1 MAKGQRQ
8 AKTRGKKTKNILNYP
23 RSGVH
28 GWTRFLPSIRLL
40 VVGGLSIV
48 ILLCVLFSIGYAT
61 TDVPEPNQEATG
73 QTSTIYYN
81 DGKTPIGQ
89 YKVEDRKSVRI
100 DEISEPMQKAAVAA
114 EDTSFYENRGISIKG
129 LSRAVVGVA
138 TNQYAGGGSTITQQ
152 YVKNFYLTNEHSF
165 DRKVKEMFISLKID
179 QQQSKDDIL
188 ANYLNT
194 IYLGRRSYGI
204 EVASQNYFDKSAKDL
219 DVSESA
225 LLAAMIQRPGAADP
239 SDNPEVYQ
247 DRFDYVVK
255 SMVDEGFITEEQ
267 AAKIEMPKVKKQNK
281 ESSLSG
287 QKGYMWDF
295 VRREALRKLDIT
307 EAQLDRGGYNI
318 TTTFDEDRMKQA
330 EKAIKNLPSDQPE
343 GLQTGLVSINPDNGG
358 IEAFYG
364 GKNYLDQAFNAS
376 TQSHVQAG
384 STFKPFAL
392 VAGLEN
398 GVRLTDTYPGTSPTT
413 LNNDGT
419 PWELSN
425 FGNTSYGPVSLL
437 KATQSSIN
445 TAYAALN
452 VQVGPDKTVD
462 VAQRAG
468 LSGNCTDKE
477 MESGDT
483 GGCSIGLTPNPSNVL
498 GTPSVK
504 PIDMASAYATFAAN
518 GVHHD
523 THTIKK
529 VTQGADDTE
538 VYKGETKGKRVFDKA
553 VGAETSFALQ
563 QVINGGS
570 GSYAQ
575 QLGRPAAGKTGTTNN
590 NTAAWFSG
598 YTPNLATSVVLYR
611 EVDGKQMSIGSY
623 GGRGEVTGGSF
634 PVQVWTEY
642 MQDALQGTKV
652 EQFPERGELPDKP
665 KPKNTNA
672 PAVPKPEPKAPEPE
686 APSGSDGGDGSDEKA
701 PVDEPSEKPKDDDD
715 KDKDKDADGSKDSED
730 GSKDS
735 KDSADGREDNGSSND
750 DSGSKDG
757 NSSDTG
763 GSEDGNGSDTGGSK
777 DGNGSDTGG
786 GGAAEDGGSSDDE
799 GSGGLPVK
807 PPTGPGVDD

>member
-1 MAKGQRQ
+1 VAKGQHT
-8 AKTRGKKTKNILNYP
+8 AKNIGRNTKNLLNYP
-23 RSGVH
+23 RAGVS
-28 GWTRFLPSIRLL
+28 GWTRYLPSIRVL
-40 VVGGLSIV
+40 VVGGLSLV
-48 ILLCVLFSIGYAT
+48 IALCVAFAIGYAA
-61 TDVPEPNQEATG
+61 TDIPEPNLEATG
-73 QTSTIYYN
+73 QTSTIYYS

-89 YKVEDRKSVRI
+89 YKVEDRKSVEI
-100 DEISEPMQKAAVAA
+100 DEISEPMQKAAIAA

-152 YVKNFYLTNEHSF
+152 YVKNFYLTNEHSL
-165 DRKVKEMFISLKID
+165 DRKIKEMFISLKID
-179 QQQSKDDIL
+179 QQQSKDEIL

-194 IYLGRRSYGI
+194 IYLGRRSYGV
-204 EVASQNYFDKSAKDL
+204 EVAAQNYFDKPASEL

-239 SDNPEVYQ
+239 SDNPEAYE
-247 DRFDYVVK
+247 DRFNYVVK
-255 SMVDEGFITEEQ
+255 NMVDEGFITEEQ
-267 AAKIEMPKVKKQNK
+267 AAKVEMPEVKKQNK

-295 VRREALRKLDIT
+295 VRREALRKLDID

-318 TTTFDEDRMKQA
+318 VTTFDKDRMKAA
-330 EKAIKNLPSDQPE
+330 EKAIKTLPPNQPE
-343 GLQTGLVSINPDNGG
+343 GMQAGLVSINPDDGG

-398 GVRLTDTYPGTSPTT
+398 GVRLTDSYPGSSPTT

-419 PWELSN
+419 PWTVNN
-425 FGNTSYGPVSLL
+425 FGGSSYGPVSLL

-462 VAQRAG
+462 VAERAG
-468 LSGNCTDKE
+468 LSENCTDKE
-477 MESGDT
+477 MKAGDT

-518 GVHHD
+518 GVHHE
-523 THTIKK
+523 THSIKK
-529 VTQGADDTE
+529 ITKGAEDEE
-538 VYKGETKGKRVFDKA
+538 VYKAETKGKRVFDKA
-553 VGAETSFALQ
+553 VGAETSYALQ
-563 QVINGGS
+563 QVVNGGS

-575 QLGRPAAGKTGTTNN
+575 NLGRPAAGKTGTTNEN
-590 NTAAWFSG
+590 KAAWFSG

-611 EVDGKQMSIGSY
+611 EVDGKSVSIGAY
-623 GGRGEVTGGSF
+623 GGRSEVTGGSF
-634 PVQVWTEY
+634 PIQVWTDY
-642 MQDALQGTKV
+642 MKTALQGEKV
-652 EQFPERGELPDKP
+652 EQFPARGELPDKP
-665 KPKNTNA
+665 KPKNSNPA
-672 PAVPKPEPKAPEPE
+672 PAPKPKPKPEPKAPADNSDGDKDKETE
-686 APSGSDGGDGSDEKA
+686 APIETPKDEKDKDSDGDEKGKEEGSKDGSD
-701 PVDEPSEKPKDDDD
+701 
-715 KDKDKDADGSKDSED
+715 
-730 GSKDS
+730 DS
-735 KDSADGREDNGSSND
+735 KDSD
-750 DSGSKDG
+750 DKDG
-757 NSSDTG
+757 DTG
-763 GSEDGNGSDTGGSK
+763 GSDNGDGGEGDNGSDNGDGGEG
-777 DGNGSDTGG
+777 DNGSDNGG
-786 GGAAEDGGSSDDE
+786 DGKA
-799 GSGGLPVK
+799 PK
-807 PPTGPGVDD
+807 PPKVPVPIPTEGG

>member
-1 MAKGQRQ
+1 VAKGQHT
-8 AKTRGKKTKNILNYP
+8 AKNIGRNTKNLLNYP
-23 RSGVH
+23 RAGVS
-28 GWTRFLPSIRLL
+28 GWTRYLPSIRVL
-40 VVGGLSIV
+40 VVGGLSLV
-48 ILLCVLFSIGYAT
+48 IALCVLFAIGYAT
-61 TDVPEPNQEATG
+61 TDIPEPNLEATG
-73 QTSTIYYN
+73 QTSTIYYS

-89 YKVEDRKSVRI
+89 YKVEDRKSVDI
-100 DEISEPMQKAAVAA
+100 DEISEPMQKAAIAA

-138 TNQYAGGGSTITQQ
+138 TNKYAGGGSTITQQ

-165 DRKVKEMFISLKID
+165 DRKIKEMFISLKID
-179 QQQSKDDIL
+179 QQQSKDQIL

-194 IYLGRRSYGI
+194 IYLGRRSYGV
-204 EVASQNYFDKSAKDL
+204 EVAAQNYFDKSAKDL

-239 SDNPEVYQ
+239 SDNPEAYR

-267 AAKIEMPKVKKQNK
+267 AAKVEMPDVRKANK

-295 VRREALRKLDIT
+295 VRREALRELDID

-318 TTTFDEDRMKQA
+318 VTTFDKDRMKAA
-330 EKAIKNLPSDQPE
+330 EKAIKSLPPNQPE
-343 GLQTGLVSINPDNGG
+343 GMQAGLVSIDPDNGG

-376 TQSHVQAG
+376 TQSHVQSG

-398 GVRLTDTYPGTSPTT
+398 GVRLTDSYPGSSPTT
-413 LNNDGT
+413 LDNDGT
-419 PWELSN
+419 PWPVNN

-468 LSGNCTDKE
+468 LSGNCTDEE

-498 GTPSVK
+498 GTASVK
-504 PIDMASAYATFAAN
+504 PIDMATAYATFASN

-523 THTIKK
+523 THSIKK
-529 VTQGADDTE
+529 ITQGAEDEE
-538 VYKGETKGKRVFDKA
+538 VYKAETKGKRVFDKA
-553 VGAETSFALQ
+553 VAAETSYALQ
-563 QVINGGS
+563 QVVNGGS

-575 QLGRPAAGKTGTTNN
+575 NLGRPAAGKTGTTNEN
-590 NTAAWFSG
+590 KAAWFSG

-611 EVDGKQMSIGSY
+611 EVDGKEVSIGAY
-623 GGRGEVTGGSF
+623 GGRGQVTGGSF
-634 PVQVWTEY
+634 PVQVWTDY
-642 MQDALQGTKV
+642 MQQALEGEKV
-652 EQFPERGELPDKP
+652 EQFPARGELPDKP
-665 KPKNTNA
+665 KPENTNE
-672 PAVPKPEPKAPEPE
+672 PAAPKPEPT
-686 APSGSDGGDGSDEKA
+686 APSGSNNGSDGDSGSSDGSGGSDESSDADKNK
-701 PVDEPSEKPKDDDD
+701 DENSDSDSQDEGKDDE
-715 KDKDKDADGSKDSED
+715 KDQ
-730 GSKDS
+730 
-735 KDSADGREDNGSSND
+735 DGREDNGSSNGED
-750 DSGSKDG
+750 DNGSGDDKDSGDGGDSDKD
-757 NSSDTG
+757 NG
-763 GSEDGNGSDTGGSK
+763 GDGDDGENEGGSK
-777 DGNGSDTGG
+777 DDN
-786 GGAAEDGGSSDDE
+786 EPPDE
-799 GSGGLPVK
+799 GPSGGLPIE
-807 PPTGPGVDD
+807 PPESPGGNG

>member
-1 MAKGQRQ
+1 MAKGQHR
-8 AKTRGKKTKNILNYP
+8 AKNIGRNTKNLLNYP
-23 RSGVH
+23 RAGVS
-28 GWTRFLPSIRLL
+28 GWTRFLPSIRVL
-40 VVGGLSIV
+40 VVGGLSLV
-48 ILLCVLFSIGYAT
+48 IALCVLFAVGYAA
-61 TDVPEPNQEATG
+61 TDIPEPNLEATG
-73 QTSTIYYN
+73 QTSTIYYS

-89 YKVEDRKSVRI
+89 YKVEDRKSVEF
-100 DEISEPMQKAAVAA
+100 DEISEPMQKAAIAA

-138 TNQYAGGGSTITQQ
+138 TNKYAGGGSTITQQ

-165 DRKVKEMFISLKID
+165 DRKIKEMFISLKID
-179 QQQSKDDIL
+179 QQQSKDEIL
-188 ANYLNT
+188 TNYLNT
-194 IYLGRRSYGI
+194 IYLGRRSYGV
-204 EVASQNYFDKSAKDL
+204 EVAAQNYFDKSAKDL

-239 SDNPEVYQ
+239 SDNPEAYE

-255 SMVDEGFITEEQ
+255 NMVDEGFITEDQ
-267 AAKIEMPKVKKQNK
+267 AVKVKLPKVEKQNK

-295 VRREALRKLDIT
+295 VRREALRKLDID

-318 TTTFDEDRMKQA
+318 VTTFDKDRMKAA
-330 EKAIKNLPSDQPE
+330 EQAIKTLPQQQPE
-343 GLQTGLVSINPDNGG
+343 GMQAGLVSIDPDNGG

-392 VAGLEN
+392 VAGFEN
-398 GVRLTDTYPGTSPTT
+398 GVRLTDSYPGSSPTT

-419 PWELSN
+419 PWPVKN

-462 VAQRAG
+462 VAERAG
-468 LSGNCTDKE
+468 LSPNCTKKE
-477 MESGDT
+477 MKAGNT
-483 GGCSIGLTPNPSNVL
+483 GGCSIELTPNPSNVL

-504 PIDMASAYATFAAN
+504 PIDMASAYATFASN
-518 GVHHD
+518 GVHHE
-523 THTIKK
+523 THSIKTIH
-529 VTQGADDTE
+529 QGAEDKE
-538 VYKGETKGKRVFDKA
+538 VYKAETKGKRVFDKA
-553 VGAETSFALQ
+553 VAAETSYALQ
-563 QVINGGS
+563 QVVNGGS

-575 QLGRPAAGKTGTTNN
+575 NLGRPAAGKTGTTTG

-611 EVDGKQMSIGSY
+611 EVDGKQTSIGAY

-634 PVQVWTEY
+634 PVQVWTDY
-642 MQDALQGTKV
+642 MQQALQGEKV
-652 EQFPERGELPDKP
+652 EQFPARGELPDKP
-665 KPKNTNA
+665 KPKNTNPA
-672 PAVPKPEPKAPEPE
+672 PAPKPKPAPE
-686 APSGSDGGDGSDEKA
+686 APSDNSDEDKSKETKA
-701 PVDEPSEKPKDDDD
+701 PIETPKDDED
-715 KDKDKDADGSKDSED
+715 KDKNKDSDSKDDEKGREEGSKDADGNDKNDGNDDKSKDDKPDNPSDDD
-730 GSKDS
+730 G
-735 KDSADGREDNGSSND
+735 
-750 DSGSKDG
+750 
-757 NSSDTG
+757 
-763 GSEDGNGSDTGGSK
+763 GNGSDK
-777 DGNGSDTGG
+777 GSD
-786 GGAAEDGGSSDDE
+786 DGKDDEPPIEVPVPKPSDD
-799 GSGGLPVK
+799 
-807 PPTGPGVDD
+807 

>member
-1 MAKGQRQ
+1 MAKGQHR
-8 AKTRGKKTKNILNYP
+8 AKNIGRNTKNLLNYP
-23 RSGVH
+23 RAGVS
-28 GWTRFLPSIRLL
+28 GWTRFLPSIRVL
-40 VVGGLSIV
+40 VVGGLSLV
-48 ILLCVLFSIGYAT
+48 IALCVLFAVGYAA
-61 TDVPEPNQEATG
+61 TDIPEPNLEATG
-73 QTSTIYYN
+73 QTSTIYYS

-89 YKVEDRKSVRI
+89 YKVEDRKSVEF
-100 DEISEPMQKAAVAA
+100 DEISEPMQKAAIAA

-138 TNQYAGGGSTITQQ
+138 TNKYAGGGSTITQQ

-165 DRKVKEMFISLKID
+165 DRKIKEMFISLKID
-179 QQQSKDDIL
+179 QQQSKDEIL
-188 ANYLNT
+188 TNYLNT
-194 IYLGRRSYGI
+194 IYLGRRSYGV
-204 EVASQNYFDKSAKDL
+204 EVAAQNYFDKSAKDL

-239 SDNPEVYQ
+239 SDNPEAYE

-255 SMVDEGFITEEQ
+255 NMVDEGFITEDQ
-267 AAKIEMPKVKKQNK
+267 AVKVKLPKVEKQNK

-295 VRREALRKLDIT
+295 VRREALRKLDID

-318 TTTFDEDRMKQA
+318 VTTFDKDRMKAA
-330 EKAIKNLPSDQPE
+330 EQAIKTLPPNQPE
-343 GLQTGLVSINPDNGG
+343 GMQAGLVSIDPDNGG

-392 VAGLEN
+392 VAGFEN
-398 GVRLTDTYPGTSPTT
+398 GVRLTDSYPGSSPTT

-419 PWELSN
+419 PWPVKN

-462 VAQRAG
+462 VAERAG
-468 LSGNCTDKE
+468 LSPNCTKKE
-477 MESGDT
+477 MKAGNT
-483 GGCSIGLTPNPSNVL
+483 GGCSIELTPNPSNVL

-504 PIDMASAYATFAAN
+504 PIDMASAYATFASN
-518 GVHHD
+518 GVHHE
-523 THTIKK
+523 THSIKTIH
-529 VTQGADDTE
+529 QGAEDKE
-538 VYKGETKGKRVFDKA
+538 VYKAETKGKRVFDKA
-553 VGAETSFALQ
+553 VAAETSYALQ
-563 QVINGGS
+563 QVVNGGS

-575 QLGRPAAGKTGTTNN
+575 NLGRPAAGKTGTTTG

-611 EVDGKQMSIGSY
+611 EVDGKQKSIGAY

-634 PVQVWTEY
+634 PVQVWTDY
-642 MQDALQGTKV
+642 MQQALQGEKV
-652 EQFPERGELPDKP
+652 EQFPARGELPDKP

-672 PAVPKPEPKAPEPE
+672 PAAPKPKPAPKAP
-686 APSGSDGGDGSDEKA
+686 SDNSDGDKSKETKA
-701 PVDEPSEKPKDDDD
+701 PIETPKDDED
-715 KDKDKDADGSKDSED
+715 KDKNKDSDSKDDNKDRKKAKDADGKDNND
-730 GSKDS
+730 GKDD
-735 KDSADGREDNGSSND
+735 KELRQRRTIE
-750 DSGSKDG
+750 DSG
-757 NSSDTG
+757 
-763 GSEDGNGSDTGGSK
+763 
-777 DGNGSDTGG
+777 
-786 GGAAEDGGSSDDE
+786 DGGE
-799 GSGGLPVK
+799 TVRFG
-807 PPTGPGVDD
+807 

>member
-1 MAKGQRQ
+1 MAKGQEQ

-23 RSGVH
+23 RSGVR

-40 VVGGLSIV
+40 VVGGLSII
-48 ILLCVLFSIGYAT
+48 ILLCVLFSIGYAA
-61 TDVPEPNQEATG
+61 TDVPEPNIEATG
-73 QTSTIYYN
+73 QTSTAYFS

-89 YKVEDRKSVRI
+89 YKVQDRKSVKI
-100 DEISEPMQKAAVAA
+100 DEISEPMRKAAIAA

-129 LSRAVVGVA
+129 LSRAVVGVV

-152 YVKNFYLTNEHSF
+152 YVKNFYLTNEHSL

-179 QQQSKDDIL
+179 QQQSKDEIL

-239 SDNPEVYQ
+239 ADNPEAYQ

-267 AAKIEMPKVKKQNK
+267 AAKVEMPEVKEASK
-281 ESSLSG
+281 EESLKG
-287 QKGYMWDF
+287 QTGYMWEY
-295 VRREALRKLDIT
+295 VRREALRKLDID
-307 EAQLDRGGYNI
+307 EAQLDRGGYII
-318 TTTFDEDRMKQA
+318 TTTFDKDRMKQA
-330 EKAIKNLPSDQPE
+330 EKAVKDLPPDQPE
-343 GLQTGLVSINPDNGG
+343 GLQAGLVSIDPDSGG

-364 GKNYLDQAFNAS
+364 GKNYLDQAFNVS
-376 TQSHVQAG
+376 TQGHAQAG

-398 GVRLTDTYPGTSPTT
+398 GVRLTDRYPGSPTT
-413 LNNDGT
+413 FNSDGT
-419 PWELSN
+419 TWRPTN
-425 FGNTSYGPVSLL
+425 YGGATYGPVTLL

-445 TAYAALN
+445 TAYGALN
-452 VQVGPDKTVD
+452 IQVGPEKTVD

-468 LSGNCTDKE
+468 LSGNCTDKQIDT
-477 MESGDT
+477 GDT
-483 GGCSIGLTPNPSNVL
+483 RNCTIDLTPDMSVVL

-504 PIDMASAYATFAAN
+504 VIDMANAYSTFASN
-518 GVHHD
+518 GVKHD
-523 THTIKK
+523 AHAIKT
-529 VTQGADDTE
+529 VTQGEEDE
-538 VYKGETKGKRVFDKA
+538 EIFKSETKGKRVFDKA
-553 VGAETSFALQ
+553 VMAETSYALTH
-563 QVINGGS
+563 VISDGS

-575 QLGRPAAGKTGTTNN
+575 QLGRPAAGKTGTTDENR
-590 NTAAWFSG
+590 AAWFSG

-611 EVDGKQMSIGSY
+611 EVDGKSKSIGAY
-623 GGRGEVTGGSF
+623 GGRSSVTGGSF

-642 MQDALQGTKV
+642 MKDALEGTKV

-672 PAVPKPEPKAPEPE
+672 PAPPPEPKPEPKAPSEN
-686 APSGSDGGDGSDEKA
+686 GSDNGGDGGSEDKA
-701 PVDEPSEKPKDDDD
+701 PIDKPSEKPKDDEDKG
-715 KDKDKDADGSKDSED
+715 KDKEKDADGSKDSED
-730 GSKDS
+730 SKDS
-735 KDSADGREDNGSSND
+735 NDGREDNGSSKDAD
-750 DSGSKDG
+750 DSKD
-757 NSSDTG
+757 STG
-763 GSEDGNGSDTGGSK
+763 GSDDDEEEPPSVPVEPPDTK
-777 DGNGSDTGG
+777 DPEPDPPT
-786 GGAAEDGGSSDDE
+786 DE
-799 GSGGLPVK
+799 GSDGGI
-807 PPTGPGVDD
+807 GVND

>member
-1 MAKGQRQ
+1 MAKGQHR
-8 AKTRGKKTKNILNYP
+8 AKNIGRNTKNLLNYP
-23 RSGVH
+23 RAGVS
-28 GWTRFLPSIRLL
+28 GWTRFLPSIRVL
-40 VVGGLSIV
+40 VVGGLSLV
-48 ILLCVLFSIGYAT
+48 IALCVLFAVGYAA
-61 TDVPEPNQEATG
+61 TDIPEPNLEATG
-73 QTSTIYYN
+73 QTSTIYYS

-89 YKVEDRKSVRI
+89 YKVEDRKSVEF
-100 DEISEPMQKAAVAA
+100 DEISEPMQKAAIAA

-138 TNQYAGGGSTITQQ
+138 TNKYAGGGSTITQQ

-165 DRKVKEMFISLKID
+165 DRKIKEMFISLKID
-179 QQQSKDDIL
+179 QQQSKDEIL
-188 ANYLNT
+188 TNYLNT
-194 IYLGRRSYGI
+194 IYLGRRSYGV
-204 EVASQNYFDKSAKDL
+204 EVAAQNYFDKSAKDL

-239 SDNPEVYQ
+239 SDNPEAYE

-255 SMVDEGFITEEQ
+255 NMVDEGFITEEQ
-267 AAKIEMPKVKKQNK
+267 AAKVKMPKVEKQNK

-295 VRREALRKLDIT
+295 VRREALRKLDID

-318 TTTFDEDRMKQA
+318 VTTFDKDRMKAA
-330 EKAIKNLPSDQPE
+330 EQAIKTLPQQQPE
-343 GLQTGLVSINPDNGG
+343 GMQTGLVSIDPDNGG

-398 GVRLTDTYPGTSPTT
+398 GVRLTDTYPGSSPTSID
-413 LNNDGT
+413 NNGK
-419 PWELSN
+419 PWLVNN

-452 VQVGPDKTVD
+452 VQIGTDKTID
-462 VAQRAG
+462 AATRAG
-468 LSGNCTDKE
+468 VSPACTKKELKEGN
-477 MESGDT
+477 T
-483 GGCSIGLTPNPSNVL
+483 GGCTLDMNAANPSTVL

-504 PIDMASAYATFAAN
+504 PLDMASAYATFAAN
-518 GVHHD
+518 GVHHE
-523 THTIKK
+523 THSIKTIH
-529 VTQGADDTE
+529 QGAEDKE
-538 VYKGETKGKRVFDKA
+538 VYKAETKGKRVFDKA
-553 VGAETSFALQ
+553 VGAETSYALS
-563 QVINGGS
+563 QVVNGGS

-575 QLGRPAAGKTGTTNN
+575 NLGRPAAGKTGTTTG

-611 EVDGKQMSIGSY
+611 EVDGKQESIGAY

-634 PVQVWTEY
+634 PVQVWTDY
-642 MQDALQGTKV
+642 MQQALQGEKV
-652 EQFPERGELPDKP
+652 EQFPARGELPDKP

-672 PAVPKPEPKAPEPE
+672 PAAPKPKPAPKAP
-686 APSGSDGGDGSDEKA
+686 SDNSDGDKSKETKA
-701 PVDEPSEKPKDDDD
+701 PIETPKDDED
-715 KDKDKDADGSKDSED
+715 KDKNKDSDSKDDEKGKEEGSKDADGKD
-730 GSKDS
+730 GSKDGENS
-735 KDSADGREDNGSSND
+735 DGKD
-750 DSGSKDG
+750 GSKDDG
-757 NSSDTG
+757 KSD
-763 GSEDGNGSDTGGSK
+763 SGNGDDEDS
-777 DGNGSDTGG
+777 GG
-786 GGAAEDGGSSDDE
+786 GGEDKDKE
-799 GSGGLPVK
+799 PKPPKLPVPK
-807 PPTGPGVDD
+807 PSDNG

>member
-1 MAKGQRQ
+1 VAKGQHT
-8 AKTRGKKTKNILNYP
+8 AKNIGKNTKNLLNYP
-23 RSGVH
+23 RAGVS
-28 GWTRFLPSIRLL
+28 GWTRYLPSIRVL
-40 VVGGLSIV
+40 VVGGLSVV
-48 ILLCVLFSIGYAT
+48 IALCVLFAIGYAA
-61 TDVPEPNQEATG
+61 TDIPEPNLEATG
-73 QTSTIYYN
+73 QTSTIYYS

-89 YKVEDRKSVRI
+89 YKVEDRKSVEI
-100 DEISEPMQKAAVAA
+100 DEISEPMQKAAIAA
-114 EDTSFYENRGISIKG
+114 EDTSFYENRGISMKG

-138 TNQYAGGGSTITQQ
+138 TNKYAGGGSTITQQ

-165 DRKVKEMFISLKID
+165 DRKIKEMFISLKID
-179 QQQSKDDIL
+179 QQQSKDQIL

-194 IYLGRRSYGI
+194 IYLGRRSYGV
-204 EVASQNYFDKSAKDL
+204 EVAAQNYFDKPASEL
-219 DVSESA
+219 NLSESA

-239 SDNPEVYQ
+239 SDNPEAYQ
-247 DRFDYVVK
+247 DRFDYVVEN
-255 SMVDEGFITEEQ
+255 MVDEGFITEEQ
-267 AAKIEMPKVKKQNK
+267 AAKIKLPEARKANK

-295 VRREALRKLDIT
+295 VRREALRKLDID

-318 TTTFDEDRMKQA
+318 VTTFDKDRMKAA
-330 EKAIKNLPSDQPE
+330 EQAIKTLPQQQPE
-343 GLQTGLVSINPDNGG
+343 GMKAGLVSIDPDNGG

-398 GVRLTDTYPGTSPTT
+398 GVRLTDNYPGSSPST

-419 PWELSN
+419 PWTVRN
-425 FGNTSYGPVSLL
+425 FGGSSYGPVTLL

-462 VAQRAG
+462 VAERAG
-468 LSGNCTDKE
+468 LSENCTDKE
-477 MESGDT
+477 MKSGDT

-518 GVHHD
+518 GVHHE
-523 THTIKK
+523 THSIKEIK
-529 VTQGADDTE
+529 QGAEDKE
-538 VYKGETKGKRVFDKA
+538 VYKSDDKGKRVFDKA
-553 VGAETSFALQ
+553 VGAETSYALS
-563 QVINGGS
+563 QVIQGGS

-575 QLGRPAAGKTGTTNN
+575 NLGRPAAGKTGTTNEN
-590 NTAAWFSG
+590 KAAWFSG

-611 EVDGKQMSIGSY
+611 EVDGKSVSIGSF

-634 PVQVWTEY
+634 PVQVWTDY
-642 MQDALQGTKV
+642 MKQALQGEKV

-665 KPKNTNA
+665 KPKNTNV
-672 PAVPKPEPKAPEPE
+672 PSTPKPEPKAPSGSNDGSDGDEEEKPKAPIEEPKDDE
-686 APSGSDGGDGSDEKA
+686 DKDKKSDSDGDEKGKEEGSKDGSDDGKDKDSGKDGSDGGDG
-701 PVDEPSEKPKDDDD
+701 D
-715 KDKDKDADGSKDSED
+715 KSGGGDGDKSGGGDGGDGDKGGS
-730 GSKDS
+730 
-735 KDSADGREDNGSSND
+735 DNGNGGEGD
-750 DSGSKDG
+750 KSGGGDG
-757 NSSDTG
+757 GDG
-763 GSEDGNGSDTGGSK
+763 DKGSED
-777 DGNGSDTGG
+777 
-786 GGAAEDGGSSDDE
+786 
-799 GSGGLPVK
+799 SGPAGVLPVE
-807 PPTGPGVDD
+807 PPGGDD

>member
-1 MAKGQRQ
+1 MAKGQHT
-8 AKTRGKKTKNILNYP
+8 AKNIGRNTKNLLNYP
-23 RSGVH
+23 RAGVS
-28 GWTRFLPSIRLL
+28 GWTRFLPSIRVL
-40 VVGGLSIV
+40 VVGGLSLV
-48 ILLCVLFSIGYAT
+48 IALCVAFAIGYAA
-61 TDVPEPNQEATG
+61 TDIPEPNLEATG
-73 QTSTIYYN
+73 QTSTIYYS

-89 YKVEDRKSVRI
+89 YKVEDRKSVEI
-100 DEISEPMQKAAVAA
+100 DEISEPMQKAAIAA

-152 YVKNFYLTNEHSF
+152 YVKNFYLTNEHSL

-179 QQQSKDDIL
+179 QKQSKDEIL

-194 IYLGRRSYGI
+194 IYLGRRSYGV
-204 EVASQNYFDKSAKDL
+204 EVAAQNYFDKPASEL
-219 DVSESA
+219 NVSESA

-239 SDNPEVYQ
+239 SDNPEAYQ

-255 SMVDEGFITEEQ
+255 NMVDEGFITEEQ
-267 AAKIEMPKVKKQNK
+267 AAKVEMPEVKKQNK

-295 VRREALRKLDIT
+295 VRREALRKLDID

-318 TTTFDEDRMKQA
+318 VTTFDKDRMKAA
-330 EKAIKNLPSDQPE
+330 EKAIKTLPQDQPE
-343 GLQTGLVSINPDNGG
+343 GMQAGLVSIDPDDGG

-364 GKNYLDQAFNAS
+364 GKNYLDQSFNAS

-398 GVRLTDTYPGTSPTT
+398 GVRLTDSYPGASPTT

-419 PWELSN
+419 PWTVNN
-425 FGNTSYGPVSLL
+425 FGGSSYGPVSLL

-462 VAQRAG
+462 VAERAG
-468 LSGNCTDKE
+468 LSENCTDKE
-477 MESGDT
+477 MKTGDT

-518 GVHHD
+518 GVHHE
-523 THTIKK
+523 THSIKK
-529 VTQGADDTE
+529 VTKGAEDEE
-538 VYKGETKGKRVFDKA
+538 VYKAETKGKRVFDKA
-553 VGAETSFALQ
+553 VGAETSYALS
-563 QVINGGS
+563 QVVQGGS

-575 QLGRPAAGKTGTTNN
+575 NLGRPAAGKTGTTTG

-611 EVDGKQMSIGSY
+611 EVDGKQMSIGAY
-623 GGRGEVTGGSF
+623 GGRSEVTGGSF
-634 PVQVWTEY
+634 PVQVWTDY
-642 MQDALQGTKV
+642 MQTALQGEKV
-652 EQFPERGELPDKP
+652 EQFPARGELPDKP
-665 KPKNTNA
+665 KPKNSNPA
-672 PAVPKPEPKAPEPE
+672 PAPKPEPKEEPEPE
-686 APSGSDGGDGSDEKA
+686 APADNSDGDEGKETEAPIETPKDDEDKNKDSDGDEKGKEEGSKDGSDE
-701 PVDEPSEKPKDDDD
+701 
-715 KDKDKDADGSKDSED
+715 GSKDSD
-730 GSKDS
+730 GK
-735 KDSADGREDNGSSND
+735 
-750 DSGSKDG
+750 DSGSDDG
-757 NSSDTG
+757 G
-763 GSEDGNGSDTGGSK
+763 GG
-777 DGNGSDTGG
+777 DTGG
-786 GGAAEDGGSSDDE
+786 GNGSNKGSGGGGDTGGNGTDKGSGDGGDTGGGDTGNGSSEDGGL
-799 GSGGLPVK
+799 GHR
-807 PPTGPGVDD
+807 

>member
-1 MAKGQRQ
+1 MAKGQHR
-8 AKTRGKKTKNILNYP
+8 AKNIGRNTKNLLNYP
-23 RSGVH
+23 RAGVS
-28 GWTRFLPSIRLL
+28 GWTRFLPSIRVL
-40 VVGGLSIV
+40 VVGGLSLV
-48 ILLCVLFSIGYAT
+48 IALCVLFAVGYAA
-61 TDVPEPNQEATG
+61 TDIPEPNLEATG
-73 QTSTIYYN
+73 QTSTIYYS

-89 YKVEDRKSVRI
+89 YKVEDRKSVEF
-100 DEISEPMQKAAVAA
+100 DEISEPMQKAAIAA

-138 TNQYAGGGSTITQQ
+138 TNKYAGGGSTITQQ

-165 DRKVKEMFISLKID
+165 DRKIKEMFISLKID
-179 QQQSKDDIL
+179 QQQSKDEIL
-188 ANYLNT
+188 TNYLNT
-194 IYLGRRSYGI
+194 IYLGRRSYGV
-204 EVASQNYFDKSAKDL
+204 EVAAQNYFDKSAKDL

-239 SDNPEVYQ
+239 SDNPEAYE

-255 SMVDEGFITEEQ
+255 SMVDEGFITEDQ
-267 AAKIEMPKVKKQNK
+267 AVKVKLPKVEKQNK

-295 VRREALRKLDIT
+295 VRREALRKLDID

-318 TTTFDEDRMKQA
+318 VTTFDKDRMKAA
-330 EKAIKNLPSDQPE
+330 EQAIKSLPPNQPE
-343 GLQTGLVSINPDNGG
+343 GMQAGLVSIDPDNGG

-392 VAGLEN
+392 VAGFEN
-398 GVRLTDTYPGTSPTT
+398 GVRLTDSYPGSSPTT

-419 PWELSN
+419 PWPVKN

-462 VAQRAG
+462 VAERAG
-468 LSGNCTDKE
+468 LSPNCTKKE
-477 MESGDT
+477 MKAGNT
-483 GGCSIGLTPNPSNVL
+483 GGCSIELTPNPSNVL

-504 PIDMASAYATFAAN
+504 PIDMASAYATFASN
-518 GVHHD
+518 GVHHE
-523 THTIKK
+523 THSIKTIH
-529 VTQGADDTE
+529 QGAEDKE
-538 VYKGETKGKRVFDKA
+538 VYKAETKGKRVFDKA
-553 VGAETSFALQ
+553 VAAETSYALQ
-563 QVINGGS
+563 QVVNGGS

-575 QLGRPAAGKTGTTNN
+575 NVGRPVAGKTGTSTSNKS
-590 NTAAWFSG
+590 AWFSG

-611 EVDGKQMSIGSY
+611 EVDGKSISIGPY

-634 PVQVWTEY
+634 PVQVWTDY
-642 MQDALQGTKV
+642 MQQALQGEKV
-652 EQFPERGELPDKP
+652 EQFPARGELPDKP

-672 PAVPKPEPKAPEPE
+672 PAAPKPKPAPKAPSDNSDGDKSKETKAPIEPPKDDE
-686 APSGSDGGDGSDEKA
+686 DKDKNKDSDSKDGNKDSEKDADGKDSDGKDDKNSDNGDNEDSGDGGDGDESGSDED
-701 PVDEPSEKPKDDDD
+701 PP
-715 KDKDKDADGSKDSED
+715 KDKDDGPAGK
-730 GSKDS
+730 
-735 KDSADGREDNGSSND
+735 
-750 DSGSKDG
+750 
-757 NSSDTG
+757 
-763 GSEDGNGSDTGGSK
+763 
-777 DGNGSDTGG
+777 
-786 GGAAEDGGSSDDE
+786 
-799 GSGGLPVK
+799 LPVE
-807 PPTGPGVDD
+807 PPKSPGRND

>member
-1 MAKGQRQ
+1 VAKGQHT
-8 AKTRGKKTKNILNYP
+8 AKNIGRNTKNLLNYP
-23 RSGVH
+23 RAGVS
-28 GWTRFLPSIRLL
+28 GWTRYLPSIRVL
-40 VVGGLSIV
+40 VVGGLSLV
-48 ILLCVLFSIGYAT
+48 IALCVAFAIGYAA
-61 TDVPEPNQEATG
+61 TDIPEPNLEATG
-73 QTSTIYYN
+73 QTSTIYYS

-89 YKVEDRKSVRI
+89 YKVEDRKSVEI
-100 DEISEPMQKAAVAA
+100 DEISEPMQKAAIAA

-152 YVKNFYLTNEHSF
+152 YVKNFYLTNEHSL

-179 QQQSKDDIL
+179 QQQSKDEIL

-194 IYLGRRSYGI
+194 IYLGRRSYGV
-204 EVASQNYFDKSAKDL
+204 EVAAQNYFDKPASEL
-219 DVSESA
+219 NVSESA

-239 SDNPEVYQ
+239 SDNPEAYQ

-255 SMVDEGFITEEQ
+255 NMVDEGFITEEQ
-267 AAKIEMPKVKKQNK
+267 AAKVEMPEVKKQNK

-295 VRREALRKLDIT
+295 VRREALRKLDID

-318 TTTFDEDRMKQA
+318 VTTFDKDRMKAA
-330 EKAIKNLPSDQPE
+330 EKAIKTLPQDQPE
-343 GLQTGLVSINPDNGG
+343 GMQAGLVSIDPDDGG

-398 GVRLTDTYPGTSPTT
+398 GVRLTDSYPGASPTT

-419 PWELSN
+419 PWTVNN
-425 FGNTSYGPVSLL
+425 FGGSSYGPVSLL

-462 VAQRAG
+462 VAERAG
-468 LSGNCTDKE
+468 LSENCTDKE
-477 MESGDT
+477 MKAGDT

-518 GVHHD
+518 GVHHE
-523 THTIKK
+523 THSIKK
-529 VTQGADDTE
+529 VTKGAEDEE
-538 VYKGETKGKRVFDKA
+538 VYKAETKGKRVFDKA
-553 VGAETSFALQ
+553 VGAETSYALS
-563 QVINGGS
+563 QVVQGGS

-575 QLGRPAAGKTGTTNN
+575 NLGRPAAGKTGTTNEN
-590 NTAAWFSG
+590 KAAWFSG

-611 EVDGKQMSIGSY
+611 EVDGKSVSIGAY
-623 GGRGEVTGGSF
+623 GGRSEVTGGSF
-634 PVQVWTEY
+634 PIQVWTDY
-642 MQDALQGTKV
+642 MKTALQGEKV
-652 EQFPERGELPDKP
+652 EQFPARGELPDKP
-665 KPKNTNA
+665 KPKNTNPA
-672 PAVPKPEPKAPEPE
+672 PAPKPEPKEEPEPE
-686 APSGSDGGDGSDEKA
+686 APADNSDGDEDKETEAPIETPKDEKDKDSKGDEKGKEEGSEDGSDKGSKDGSDGKDSKDGGSDGGG
-701 PVDEPSEKPKDDDD
+701 
-715 KDKDKDADGSKDSED
+715 
-730 GSKDS
+730 
-735 KDSADGREDNGSSND
+735 DNGDGGDKGGGDN
-750 DSGSKDG
+750 G
-757 NSSDTG
+757 NSK
-763 GSEDGNGSDTGGSK
+763 GNGPGG
-777 DGNGSDTGG
+777 GGDTGG
-786 GGAAEDGGSSDDE
+786 GGTSEGGGETGGGDPLGFGDVAGDD
-799 GSGGLPVK
+799 
-807 PPTGPGVDD
+807 

>member
-1 MAKGQRQ
+1 M
-8 AKTRGKKTKNILNYP
+8 
-23 RSGVH
+23 
-28 GWTRFLPSIRLL
+28 PSIRVL
-40 VVGGLSIV
+40 VVGGLSV
-48 ILLCVLFSIGYAT
+48 IIALCVLFAIGYAS
-61 TDVPEPNQEATG
+61 TDIPEPNLEATG
-73 QTSTIYYN
+73 QTSTIFYS

-89 YKVEDRKSVRI
+89 YKVEDRKSVDI
-100 DEISEPMQKAAVAA
+100 DEISEPMQKAAIAA

-138 TNQYAGGGSTITQQ
+138 TNKYAGGGSTITQQ

-165 DRKVKEMFISLKID
+165 DRKIKEMFISLKID
-179 QQQSKDDIL
+179 QQQSKDQIL

-204 EVASQNYFDKSAKDL
+204 EVAAQNYFDKPAKDL

-239 SDNPEVYQ
+239 SENPEAYE
-247 DRFDYVVK
+247 DRFNYVVK
-255 SMVDEGFITEEQ
+255 SMTDEGFITEEQ
-267 AAKIEMPKVKKQNK
+267 AAKVEMPKVQKANK

-295 VRREALRKLDIT
+295 VRREALKKLDID

-318 TTTFDEDRMKQA
+318 VTTFDKDRMKAA
-330 EKAIKNLPSDQPE
+330 EKAIKSLPPNQPK
-343 GLQTGLVSINPDNGG
+343 GMQAGLVSIDPDNGG

-376 TQSHVQAG
+376 TQSHVQSG

-398 GVRLTDTYPGTSPTT
+398 GVRLTDTYPGSSPTT

-419 PWELSN
+419 PWTVNN
-425 FGNTSYGPVSLL
+425 FGSTSYGPVSLL

-468 LSGNCTDKE
+468 LSGNCTDEE
-477 MESGDT
+477 MESGST

-498 GTPSVK
+498 GTASVK
-504 PIDMASAYATFAAN
+504 PIDMATAYATFASN

-523 THTIKK
+523 THSIKK
-529 VTQGADDTE
+529 VTQGTDDEE
-538 VYKGETKGKRVFDKA
+538 VYKAETKGKRVFDKA
-553 VGAETSFALQ
+553 VAAETSFALQ
-563 QVINGGS
+563 QVVNGGS

-575 QLGRPAAGKTGTTNN
+575 NLGRPAAGKTGTTSENK
-590 NTAAWFSG
+590 AAWFSG

-611 EVDGKQMSIGSY
+611 EVDGKEVSIGAY
-623 GGRGEVTGGSF
+623 GGRGQVTGGSF
-634 PVQVWTEY
+634 PVQVWTDY
-642 MQDALQGTKV
+642 MQQALEGEKV
-652 EQFPERGELPDKP
+652 EQFPARGELPDKP
-665 KPKNTNA
+665 KPKNTNPA
-672 PAVPKPEPKAPEPE
+672 PAPKPEPE
-686 APSGSDGGDGSDEKA
+686 APSGSNDGSDGDDSEKKA
-701 PVDEPSEKPKDDDD
+701 PVEEPTKKPDDDD
-715 KDKDKDADGSKDSED
+715 EKDKKKDEKDGSKDED
-730 GSKDS
+730 
-735 KDSADGREDNGSSND
+735 AREDNGSSK
-750 DSGSKDG
+750 DSDKGKDGSKDDGTDGGESDKGSDNG
-757 NSSDTG
+757 NG
-763 GSEDGNGSDTGGSK
+763 GEGEDGAK
-777 DGNGSDTGG
+777 DDNDSPD
-786 GGAAEDGGSSDDE
+786 DGP
-799 GSGGLPVK
+799 SGGLPID
-807 PPTGPGVDD
+807 PPKSPGGND

>member
-1 MAKGQRQ
+1 MAKGQHT
-8 AKTRGKKTKNILNYP
+8 AKNIGRNTKNLLNYP
-23 RSGVH
+23 RAGVS
-28 GWTRFLPSIRLL
+28 GWTRYLPSIRIL
-40 VVGGLSIV
+40 VVGGLSLV
-48 ILLCVLFSIGYAT
+48 IALCVLFAVGYAS
-61 TDVPEPNQEATG
+61 TDIPEPNLEATG
-73 QTSTIYYN
+73 QTSTIYYS

-89 YKVEDRKSVRI
+89 YKVEDRKSVEI
-100 DEISEPMQKAAVAA
+100 DEISEPMQKAAIAA

-138 TNQYAGGGSTITQQ
+138 TNKYAGGGSTITQQ

-179 QQQSKDDIL
+179 QQQSKDEIL

-204 EVASQNYFDKSAKDL
+204 EVAAQNYFDKPASEL
-219 DVSESA
+219 NVSESA

-239 SDNPEVYQ
+239 SDDPGAYQ

-255 SMVDEGFITEEQ
+255 NMVKEGFITEEQ
-267 AAKIEMPKVKKQNK
+267 AAKVKMPEVRKQNK

-295 VRREALRKLDIT
+295 VRREALRKLDID

-318 TTTFDEDRMKQA
+318 VTTFDKDRMKAA
-330 EKAIKNLPSDQPE
+330 ESAIKTLPQQQPE
-343 GLQTGLVSINPDNGG
+343 GMQAGLVSIDPDNGG

-398 GVRLTDTYPGTSPTT
+398 GVRLTDSYPGASPTT

-419 PWELSN
+419 PWTVNN

-462 VAQRAG
+462 VAERAG
-468 LSGNCTDKE
+468 LTPNCTDKE
-477 MESGDT
+477 MKAGNT
-483 GGCSIGLTPNPSNVL
+483 GGCSIGLTANPSNVL

-518 GVHHD
+518 GVHHE
-523 THTIKK
+523 THSIKK
-529 VTQGADDTE
+529 INQGAEDKE
-538 VYKGETKGKRVFDKA
+538 VYKAETKGKRVFDKA
-553 VGAETSFALQ
+553 VGAETSYALS
-563 QVINGGS
+563 QVVNGGS

-575 QLGRPAAGKTGTTNN
+575 NLGRPAAGKTGTTNEN
-590 NTAAWFSG
+590 KAAWFSG

-611 EVDGKQMSIGSY
+611 EVDGKSVSIGSF

-634 PVQVWTEY
+634 PVQVWTDY
-642 MQDALQGTKV
+642 MKQALQGEKV
-652 EQFPERGELPDKP
+652 EQFPARGELPDKP
-665 KPKNTNA
+665 KPKNTNPA
-672 PAVPKPEPKAPEPE
+672 PAPKPEPKAPSGSN
-686 APSGSDGGDGSDEKA
+686 SGSDGDETKA
-701 PVDEPSEKPKDDDD
+701 PVEEPKDDED
-715 KDKDKDADGSKDSED
+715 KNKDS
-730 GSKDS
+730 DS
-735 KDSADGREDNGSSND
+735 EGDEKGKEE
-750 DSGSKDG
+750 GSKDG
-757 NSSDTG
+757 SDDAKDSGDDGSKEGDDGGDGDKSG
-763 GSEDGNGSDTGGSK
+763 GSDDGDDKDSGGGNGSGSNEDPPKDDGPEGGIPVEPPKSPG
-777 DGNGSDTGG
+777 GND
-786 GGAAEDGGSSDDE
+786 
-799 GSGGLPVK
+799 
-807 PPTGPGVDD
+807 

>member
-1 MAKGQRQ
+1 MAKGQHT
-8 AKTRGKKTKNILNYP
+8 AKNIGRNTKNLLNYP
-23 RSGVH
+23 RAGVS
-28 GWTRFLPSIRLL
+28 GWTRYLPSIRVL
-40 VVGGLSIV
+40 VVGGLSLV
-48 ILLCVLFSIGYAT
+48 IALCVLFAIGYAT
-61 TDVPEPNQEATG
+61 TDIPEPNLEATG
-73 QTSTIYYN
+73 QTSTIYYS

-89 YKVEDRKSVRI
+89 YKVEDRKSVDI
-100 DEISEPMQKAAVAA
+100 DEISEPMQKAAIAA

-138 TNQYAGGGSTITQQ
+138 TNKYAGGGSTITQQ
-152 YVKNFYLTNEHSF
+152 YVKNFYLTNEHSL
-165 DRKVKEMFISLKID
+165 DRKIKEMFISLKID
-179 QQQSKDDIL
+179 QQQSKDQIL

-194 IYLGRRSYGI
+194 IYLGRRSYGV
-204 EVASQNYFDKSAKDL
+204 EVAAQNYFDKPAKDL

-239 SDNPEVYQ
+239 SDNPEAYR
-247 DRFDYVVK
+247 DRFDYVIK
-255 SMVDEGFITEEQ
+255 SMVDEGFISQEQ
-267 AAKIEMPKVKKQNK
+267 ADKVEMPDVRKANK

-295 VRREALRKLDIT
+295 VRREALRELDID

-318 TTTFDEDRMKQA
+318 VTTFDKDRMKAA
-330 EKAIKNLPSDQPE
+330 EKAIKSLPPNQPE
-343 GLQTGLVSINPDNGG
+343 GMQAGLVSIDPDNGG

-376 TQSHVQAG
+376 TQSHVQSG

-398 GVRLTDTYPGTSPTT
+398 GVRLTDSYPGSSPTT
-413 LNNDGT
+413 LNNEGT
-419 PWELSN
+419 PWTVNN

-468 LSGNCTDKE
+468 LSGNCTDEE
-477 MESGDT
+477 MKSGET

-498 GTPSVK
+498 GTASVK
-504 PIDMASAYATFAAN
+504 PIDMATAYATFASN

-523 THTIKK
+523 THSIKK
-529 VTQGADDTE
+529 ITQGAEDEE
-538 VYKGETKGKRVFDKA
+538 VYKADTEGKRVFDKA
-553 VGAETSFALQ
+553 VAAETSYALQ

-575 QLGRPAAGKTGTTNN
+575 NLGRPAAGKTGTTNEN
-590 NTAAWFSG
+590 KAAWFSG

-611 EVDGKQMSIGSY
+611 EIDGKEVSIGAY

-634 PVQVWTEY
+634 PVQVWTDY
-642 MQDALQGTKV
+642 MQQALEGEKV
-652 EQFPERGELPDKP
+652 EQFPARGELPDKP
-665 KPKNTNA
+665 KPENTNE
-672 PAVPKPEPKAPEPE
+672 PAAPETR
-686 APSGSDGGDGSDEKA
+686 APSGSDGGSGSNNGGDGDDSDNEA
-701 PVDEPSEKPKDDDD
+701 PEEPTKEPDDDD
-715 KDKDKDADGSKDSED
+715 ENDKNKDADSENE
-730 GSKDS
+730 
-735 KDSADGREDNGSSND
+735 GREDNGSSSDADDNGSGD
-750 DSGSKDG
+750 NEDSGEDD
-757 NSSDTG
+757 N
-763 GSEDGNGSDTGGSK
+763 GSENDNGNGSDNGGGEDSGGG
-777 DGNGSDTGG
+777 GNEGSGSNNGNEGDTGG
-786 GGAAEDGGSSDDE
+786 GSDDE
-799 GSGGLPVK
+799 DELGGN
-807 PPTGPGVDD
+807 

>member
-1 MAKGQRQ
+1 M
-8 AKTRGKKTKNILNYP
+8 
-23 RSGVH
+23 S
-28 GWTRFLPSIRLL
+28 GWTRFLPSIRVL
-40 VVGGLSIV
+40 VVGGLSLV
-48 ILLCVLFSIGYAT
+48 IALCVLFAVGYAA
-61 TDVPEPNQEATG
+61 TDIPEPNLEATG
-73 QTSTIYYN
+73 QTSTIYYS

-89 YKVEDRKSVRI
+89 YKVEDRKSVEF
-100 DEISEPMQKAAVAA
+100 DEISEPMQKAAIAA

-138 TNQYAGGGSTITQQ
+138 TNKYAGGGSTITQQ

-165 DRKVKEMFISLKID
+165 DRKIKEMFISLKID
-179 QQQSKDDIL
+179 QQQSKDEIL
-188 ANYLNT
+188 TNYLNT
-194 IYLGRRSYGI
+194 IYLGRRSYGV
-204 EVASQNYFDKSAKDL
+204 EVAAQNYFDKSAKDL

-239 SDNPEVYQ
+239 SDNPEAYE

-255 SMVDEGFITEEQ
+255 SMVDEGFITEDQ
-267 AAKIEMPKVKKQNK
+267 AVKVKLPKVEKQNK

-295 VRREALRKLDIT
+295 VRREALRKLDID

-318 TTTFDEDRMKQA
+318 VTTFDKDRMKAA
-330 EKAIKNLPSDQPE
+330 EQAIKSLPPNQPE
-343 GLQTGLVSINPDNGG
+343 GMQAGLVSIDPDNGG

-392 VAGLEN
+392 VAGFEN
-398 GVRLTDTYPGTSPTT
+398 GVRLTDSYPGSSPTT

-419 PWELSN
+419 PWPVKN

-462 VAQRAG
+462 VAERAG
-468 LSGNCTDKE
+468 LSPNCTKKE
-477 MESGDT
+477 MKAGNT
-483 GGCSIGLTPNPSNVL
+483 GGCSIELTPNPSNVL

-504 PIDMASAYATFAAN
+504 PIDMASAYATFASN
-518 GVHHD
+518 GVHHE
-523 THTIKK
+523 THSIKTIH
-529 VTQGADDTE
+529 QGAEDKE
-538 VYKGETKGKRVFDKA
+538 VYKAETKGKRVFDKA
-553 VGAETSFALQ
+553 VAAETSYALQ
-563 QVINGGS
+563 QVVNGGS

-575 QLGRPAAGKTGTTNN
+575 NVGRPVAGKTGTSTSNKS
-590 NTAAWFSG
+590 AWFSG

-611 EVDGKQMSIGSY
+611 EVDGKSISIGPY

-634 PVQVWTEY
+634 PVQVWTDY
-642 MQDALQGTKV
+642 MQQALQGEKV
-652 EQFPERGELPDKP
+652 EQFPARGELPDKP

-672 PAVPKPEPKAPEPE
+672 PAAPKPKPAPKAPSDNSDGDKSKETKAPIEPPKDDE
-686 APSGSDGGDGSDEKA
+686 EKGKDKDSDSKDGNKDSEKDADGKDSDGKDDKNSDNGDNEDSGDGGDGDESGSDED
-701 PVDEPSEKPKDDDD
+701 PP
-715 KDKDKDADGSKDSED
+715 KDKDDGPAGK
-730 GSKDS
+730 
-735 KDSADGREDNGSSND
+735 
-750 DSGSKDG
+750 
-757 NSSDTG
+757 
-763 GSEDGNGSDTGGSK
+763 
-777 DGNGSDTGG
+777 
-786 GGAAEDGGSSDDE
+786 
-799 GSGGLPVK
+799 LPVE
-807 PPTGPGVDD
+807 PPKSPGRND

>member
-23 RSGVH
+23 RTGVS

-40 VVGGLSIV
+40 VVGGLSI
-48 ILLCVLFSIGYAT
+48 IIALCVLFSIGYAV
-61 TDVPEPNQEATG
+61 TDVPEPNIEATG

-89 YKVEDRKSVRI
+89 YKVQDRKSVKI
-100 DEISEPMQKAAVAA
+100 DEISEPMRKAAIAA

-138 TNQYAGGGSTITQQ
+138 TNKYAGGGSTITQQ
-152 YVKNFYLTNEHSF
+152 YVKNFYLTNEHSL

-179 QQQSKDDIL
+179 QQQSKDEIL

-239 SDNPEVYQ
+239 ADNPESYQ

-255 SMVDEGFITEEQ
+255 SMTDEGFITDEQ
-267 AAKIEMPKVKKQNK
+267 AAKIKMPKVKESSK
-281 ESSLSG
+281 EESLSG
-287 QKGYMWDF
+287 QTGYMWEY
-295 VRREALRKLDIT
+295 VRREALRKLDID

-318 TTTFDEDRMKQA
+318 TTTFDKDRMKA
-330 EKAIKNLPSDQPE
+330 SEKAVKNLPPDQPE
-343 GLQTGLVSINPDNGG
+343 GLQAGLVSIDPKSGG

-364 GKNYLDQAFNAS
+364 GKNYLDQAFNVS
-376 TQSHVQAG
+376 TQGHAQAG

-398 GVRLTDTYPGTSPTT
+398 GVRLTDRYPGSPTT
-413 LNNDGT
+413 FNADGT
-419 PWELSN
+419 TWTPHN
-425 FGNTSYGPVSLL
+425 FGNASYGPVTLL

-452 VQVGPDKTVD
+452 IQVGPDKTVD

-468 LSGNCTDKE
+468 LSGNCTDKQ
-477 MESGDT
+477 MKT
-483 GGCSIGLTPNPSNVL
+483 GETRNCTIGLTPNMSNVL

-504 PIDMASAYATFAAN
+504 VIDMANAYSTFASN
-518 GVHHD
+518 GVKHD
-523 THTIKK
+523 AHSIKK
-529 VTQGADDTE
+529 VTQGEDDEE
-538 VYKGETKGKRVFDKA
+538 VYKSETKGKRVFDKA
-553 VGAETSFALQ
+553 VAAETSYALS

-575 QLGRPAAGKTGTTNN
+575 QLGRPAAGKTGTTDSNQ
-590 NTAAWFSG
+590 AAWFSG

-611 EVDGKQMSIGSY
+611 EVDGKQTPIGAY
-623 GGRGEVTGGSF
+623 GGRSEVTGGSF
-634 PVQVWTEY
+634 PIQVWTEY
-642 MQDALQGTKV
+642 MKAALQGEKV
-652 EQFPERGELPDKP
+652 EQFPARGELPDKP
-665 KPKNTNA
+665 KPKNTNEPVA
-672 PAVPKPEPKAPEPE
+672 PAPKPKPK
-686 APSGSDGGDGSDEKA
+686 APSGSDGGDGSDKKA
-701 PVDEPSEKPKDDDD
+701 PIDKPSEKPKDDEDKG
-715 KDKDKDADGSKDSED
+715 KDKEKDADGSKDSKD
-730 GSKDS
+730 GGKDDGKDS
-735 KDSADGREDNGSSND
+735 KGSDEGTGDDKDKPAPSVPADPPKKPDPPKPPKDSDNGSNGGND
-750 DSGSKDG
+750 
-757 NSSDTG
+757 G
-763 GSEDGNGSDTGGSK
+763 GSDN
-777 DGNGSDTGG
+777 GG
-786 GGAAEDGGSSDDE
+786 GGKDDGLLGGDD
-799 GSGGLPVK
+799 
-807 PPTGPGVDD
+807 

>member
-1 MAKGQRQ
+1 MAKGQHT
-8 AKTRGKKTKNILNYP
+8 AKNIGRNTKNLLNYP
-23 RSGVH
+23 RAGVS
-28 GWTRFLPSIRLL
+28 GWTRYLPSIRIL
-40 VVGGLSIV
+40 VVGGLSVV
-48 ILLCVLFSIGYAT
+48 IALCVLFAVGYAS
-61 TDVPEPNQEATG
+61 TDIPEPNLEATG
-73 QTSTIYYN
+73 QTSTIYYS

-89 YKVEDRKSVRI
+89 YKVEDRKSVEI
-100 DEISEPMQKAAVAA
+100 DEISEPMQKAAIAA

-138 TNQYAGGGSTITQQ
+138 TNKYAGGGSTITQQ

-179 QQQSKDDIL
+179 QQQSKDQIL

-194 IYLGRRSYGI
+194 IYLGRRSYGV
-204 EVASQNYFDKSAKDL
+204 EVAAQNYFDKPASEL
-219 DVSESA
+219 NLSESA

-239 SDNPEVYQ
+239 SDDPGAYQ

-255 SMVDEGFITEEQ
+255 NMVKEGFITEEQ
-267 AAKIEMPKVKKQNK
+267 AAKVKMPEVRKQNK

-295 VRREALRKLDIT
+295 VRREALKKLDID

-318 TTTFDEDRMKQA
+318 VTTFDKDRMKAA
-330 EKAIKNLPSDQPE
+330 EKAIKTLPQQQPE
-343 GLQTGLVSINPDNGG
+343 GMQAGLVSIDPDNGG

-398 GVRLTDTYPGTSPTT
+398 GVRLTDSYPGASPTT

-419 PWELSN
+419 PWTVNN
-425 FGNTSYGPVSLL
+425 FGGSSYGPVSLL

-462 VAQRAG
+462 VAERAG
-468 LSGNCTDKE
+468 LSANCTDKE
-477 MESGDT
+477 MKAGNT

-518 GVHHD
+518 GVHHE
-523 THTIKK
+523 THAIKK
-529 VTQGADDTE
+529 INQGAEDKE
-538 VYKGETKGKRVFDKA
+538 VYKAETKGKRVFDKA
-553 VGAETSFALQ
+553 VGAETSYALQ
-563 QVINGGS
+563 QVVNGGS

-575 QLGRPAAGKTGTTNN
+575 NLGRPAAGKTGTTNEN
-590 NTAAWFSG
+590 KAAWFSG

-611 EVDGKQMSIGSY
+611 EVDGKSVSIGAF

-634 PVQVWTEY
+634 PVQVWTDY
-642 MQDALQGTKV
+642 MQQALQGEKV
-652 EQFPERGELPDKP
+652 EQFPARGELPDKP

-672 PAVPKPEPKAPEPE
+672 PAAPKPEPKAPSGSNSGSDGDDSEKKAPIEEPKDDE
-686 APSGSDGGDGSDEKA
+686 DKNKDSDSKGDEKGKEEGSTDGSDDSKDSGKDNGSDGGDG
-701 PVDEPSEKPKDDDD
+701 D
-715 KDKDKDADGSKDSED
+715 KSSGS
-730 GSKDS
+730 
-735 KDSADGREDNGSSND
+735 DNGSD
-750 DSGSKDG
+750 DGSGGDTG
-757 NSSDTG
+757 GGDTG
-763 GSEDGNGSDTGGSK
+763 GSGDSNGGSTSKGGGKGDGGGDTTDGNGDPLDIGG
-777 DGNGSDTGG
+777 
-786 GGAAEDGGSSDDE
+786 
-799 GSGGLPVK
+799 
-807 PPTGPGVDD
+807 

>member
-1 MAKGQRQ
+1 MAKGQEQ

-23 RSGVH
+23 RTGVS
-28 GWTRFLPSIRLL
+28 GWTRFLPSVRLL
-40 VVGGLSIV
+40 VVGGLSI
-48 ILLCVLFSIGYAT
+48 IIALCVLFSIGYAV
-61 TDVPEPNQEATG
+61 TDVPEPNIEATG

-89 YKVEDRKSVRI
+89 YKVEDRKSVPI
-100 DEISEPMQKAAVAA
+100 DEISEPMRKAAIAA

-129 LSRAVVGVA
+129 LSRAVVGVV

-152 YVKNFYLTNEHSF
+152 YVKNFYLTNEHSL

-179 QQQSKDDIL
+179 QQQSKDEIL

-204 EVASQNYFDKSAKDL
+204 EVASQNYFDKPAKDL

-239 SDNPEVYQ
+239 ADNPEAYQ

-255 SMVDEGFITEEQ
+255 SMTDEGFITEEQ
-267 AAKIEMPKVKKQNK
+267 AAKVKMPEVKKADK
-281 ESSLSG
+281 EASLKG
-287 QKGYMWDF
+287 QTGYMWDF
-295 VRREALRKLDIT
+295 VRREALNKLDID

-318 TTTFDEDRMKQA
+318 TTTFDKDRMKAA

-343 GLQTGLVSINPDNGG
+343 GLQAGLVSIDPDSGG

-398 GVRLTDTYPGTSPTT
+398 GVRLTDRYPGSATTFPNGGSPWPVT
-413 LNNDGT
+413 
-419 PWELSN
+419 N
-425 FGNTSYGPVSLL
+425 FGGANYGPVTLL

-468 LSGNCTDKE
+468 LSGNCTE
-477 MESGDT
+477 EQLASGDT
-483 GGCSIGLTPNPSNVL
+483 GQCSIDLTPDKSNVL

-504 PIDMASAYATFAAN
+504 PIDMANAYATFASN
-518 GVHHD
+518 GVHHE
-523 THTIKK
+523 THAIKK
-529 VTQGADDTE
+529 VTQGTDDEE
-538 VYKGETKGKRVFDKA
+538 VYKPETKGKRVFDKA
-553 VGAETSFALQ
+553 VMAETSYALQ
-563 QVINGGS
+563 QVVNSGS
-570 GSYAQ
+570 GAYAAN
-575 QLGRPAAGKTGTTNN
+575 LGRPAAGKTGTTDKNL
-590 NTAAWFSG
+590 AAWFTG

-611 EVDGKQMSIGSY
+611 EVDNKPIPIGPY
-623 GGRGEVTGGSF
+623 GGRGQVTGGSF

-642 MQDALQGTKV
+642 MQQALEGTKV
-652 EQFPERGELPDKP
+652 VQFPERGELPDKP

-672 PAVPKPEPKAPEPE
+672 PAPPPQPKAPGGNN
-686 APSGSDGGDGSDEKA
+686 SGSDGDDSEKKA
-701 PVDEPSEKPKDDDD
+701 PIDKPSEKPKDDED
-715 KDKDKDADGSKDSED
+715 KDKDKGKDKDKEKEADGSEDSED
-730 GSKDS
+730 SDK
-735 KDSADGREDNGSSND
+735 GREDNGSSTDD
-750 DSGSKDG
+750 DSGEG
-757 NSSDTG
+757 T
-763 GSEDGNGSDTGGSK
+763 
-777 DGNGSDTGG
+777 
-786 GGAAEDGGSSDDE
+786 DDE
-799 GSGGLPVK
+799 SGGDGAGSGNEGGEEDDSPIDVPIK
-807 PPTGPGVDD
+807 PPESPDTND

>member
-1 MAKGQRQ
+1 VAKGQHT
-8 AKTRGKKTKNILNYP
+8 AKNIGRNTKNLLNYP
-23 RSGVH
+23 RAGVS
-28 GWTRFLPSIRLL
+28 GWTRYLPSIRIL
-40 VVGGLSIV
+40 VVGGLSLV
-48 ILLCVLFSIGYAT
+48 IALCVLFAVGYAS
-61 TDVPEPNQEATG
+61 TDIPEPNLEATG
-73 QTSTIYYN
+73 QTSTIYYS

-89 YKVEDRKSVRI
+89 YKVEDRKSVEI
-100 DEISEPMQKAAVAA
+100 DEISEPMQKAAIAA

-138 TNQYAGGGSTITQQ
+138 TNKYAGGGSTITQQ

-179 QQQSKDDIL
+179 QQQSKDQIL

-194 IYLGRRSYGI
+194 IYLGRRSYGV
-204 EVASQNYFDKSAKDL
+204 EVAAQNYFDKPAKDL
-219 DVSESA
+219 NLSESA

-239 SDNPEVYQ
+239 SDDPGAYQ

-255 SMVDEGFITEEQ
+255 NMVDEGFITEEQ
-267 AAKIEMPKVKKQNK
+267 AAKIKMPEVRKQNK

-295 VRREALRKLDIT
+295 VRREALRKLDID

-318 TTTFDEDRMKQA
+318 VTTFDKDRMKAA
-330 EKAIKNLPSDQPE
+330 EKAIKTLPQQQPE
-343 GLQTGLVSINPDNGG
+343 GMQAGLVSIDPDNGG

-398 GVRLTDTYPGTSPTT
+398 GVRLTDSYPGASPTT
-413 LNNDGT
+413 LSNDGT
-419 PWELSN
+419 PWTVNN
-425 FGNTSYGPVSLL
+425 FGGSSYGPVSLL

-462 VAQRAG
+462 VAERAG
-468 LSGNCTDKE
+468 LSENCTDKE
-477 MESGDT
+477 MKAGNT

-518 GVHHD
+518 GVHHE
-523 THTIKK
+523 THSIKK
-529 VTQGADDTE
+529 INQGAQDKE
-538 VYKGETKGKRVFDKA
+538 VYKAETKGKRVFDKA
-553 VGAETSFALQ
+553 VGAETSYALS
-563 QVINGGS
+563 QVVQGGS

-575 QLGRPAAGKTGTTNN
+575 NLGRPAAGKTGTTNEN
-590 NTAAWFSG
+590 KAAWFSG

-611 EVDGKQMSIGSY
+611 EVDGKSVSIGAF

-634 PVQVWTEY
+634 PVQVWTDY
-642 MQDALQGTKV
+642 MQQALQGEKV
-652 EQFPERGELPDKP
+652 EQFPARGELPDKP

-672 PAVPKPEPKAPEPE
+672 PAAPKPEPKAPSGSNSGSDGDKSKAPVEEPKDDE
-686 APSGSDGGDGSDEKA
+686 DKNKDSDSKDDEKGKEEGSKDGSDDSKDSGDKDSKDGSDGGDG
-701 PVDEPSEKPKDDDD
+701 D
-715 KDKDKDADGSKDSED
+715 KSGGGGDGDKGSED
-730 GSKDS
+730 G
-735 KDSADGREDNGSSND
+735 GGS
-750 DSGSKDG
+750 GE
-757 NSSDTG
+757 G
-763 GSEDGNGSDTGGSK
+763 GSEDGGS
-777 DGNGSDTGG
+777 GNGPGNGPGNGG
-786 GGAAEDGGSSDDE
+786 DSDD
-799 GSGGLPVK
+799 GGLPVI
-807 PPTGPGVDD
+807 PSPGG

>member
-1 MAKGQRQ
+1 MAKGQHT
-8 AKTRGKKTKNILNYP
+8 AKNIGRNTKNLLNYP
-23 RSGVH
+23 RAGVS
-28 GWTRFLPSIRLL
+28 GWTRYLPSIRVL
-40 VVGGLSIV
+40 VVGGLSLV
-48 ILLCVLFSIGYAT
+48 IALCVAFAIGYAA
-61 TDVPEPNQEATG
+61 TDIPEPNLEATG
-73 QTSTIYYN
+73 QTSTIYYS

-89 YKVEDRKSVRI
+89 YKVEDRKSVEI
-100 DEISEPMQKAAVAA
+100 DEISEPMQKAAIAA

-152 YVKNFYLTNEHSF
+152 YVKNFYLTNEHSL
-165 DRKVKEMFISLKID
+165 DRKIKEMFISLKID
-179 QQQSKDDIL
+179 QQQSKDEIL

-194 IYLGRRSYGI
+194 IYLGRRSYGV
-204 EVASQNYFDKSAKDL
+204 EVAAQNYFDKPASEL

-239 SDNPEVYQ
+239 SDNPEAYE
-247 DRFDYVVK
+247 DRFNYVVK
-255 SMVDEGFITEEQ
+255 NMVDEGFITEEQ
-267 AAKIEMPKVKKQNK
+267 AAKVEMPEVKKQNK

-295 VRREALRKLDIT
+295 VRREALRKLDID

-318 TTTFDEDRMKQA
+318 VTTFDKDRMKAA
-330 EKAIKNLPSDQPE
+330 EKAIKTLPPNQPE
-343 GLQTGLVSINPDNGG
+343 GMQAGLVSINPDDGG

-398 GVRLTDTYPGTSPTT
+398 GVRLTDSYPGSSPTT

-419 PWELSN
+419 PWTVNN
-425 FGNTSYGPVSLL
+425 FGGSSYGPVSLL

-462 VAQRAG
+462 VAERAG
-468 LSGNCTDKE
+468 LSENCTDKE
-477 MESGDT
+477 MKAGDT

-518 GVHHD
+518 GVHHE
-523 THTIKK
+523 THSIKK
-529 VTQGADDTE
+529 ITKGAEDEE
-538 VYKGETKGKRVFDKA
+538 VYKAETKGKRVFDKA
-553 VGAETSFALQ
+553 VGAETSYALQ
-563 QVINGGS
+563 QVVNGGS

-575 QLGRPAAGKTGTTNN
+575 NLGRPAAGKTGTTNEN
-590 NTAAWFSG
+590 KAAWFSG

-611 EVDGKQMSIGSY
+611 EVDGKSVSIGAY
-623 GGRGEVTGGSF
+623 GGRSEVTGGSF
-634 PVQVWTEY
+634 PIQVWTDY
-642 MQDALQGTKV
+642 MKTALQGEKV
-652 EQFPERGELPDKP
+652 EQFPARGELPDKP
-665 KPKNTNA
+665 KPKNSNPA
-672 PAVPKPEPKAPEPE
+672 PAPKPKPKPEPKAPADNSDGDKDKETE
-686 APSGSDGGDGSDEKA
+686 APIETPKDEKDKDSDGDEKGKEEGSKDGSDE
-701 PVDEPSEKPKDDDD
+701 
-715 KDKDKDADGSKDSED
+715 GSKDSD
-730 GSKDS
+730 GKDS
-735 KDSADGREDNGSSND
+735 KDGSSGGDDNGSDN
-750 DSGSKDG
+750 
-757 NSSDTG
+757 
-763 GSEDGNGSDTGGSK
+763 SEDGGDSPGDNEPNPVDPPEIPNPPKPGDN
-777 DGNGSDTGG
+777 DG
-786 GGAAEDGGSSDDE
+786 GGAADLGGD
-799 GSGGLPVK
+799 
-807 PPTGPGVDD
+807 